1 MLDRDTRVAILKL
14 FEQGQGIRAIARAV
28 RVSKNSVRRVVRD
41 GRPDVPPLTREER
54 LDEAEQRVW
63 ELHRSCE
70 GNLVRVHEELEKE
83 GMVVSYSGLT
93 AFCRR
98 RGIGVK
104 PKRRVGRY
112 HFAAGEEMQHDT
124 SPHVV
129 KIAGKAVTV
138 QCASLVLCFSRMVY
152 AQVYPRWSRFECRSF
167 LNEAIQELGGAAGRC
182 MLDNSSVIISQGT
195 GKDAVPAAEMQAL
208 AERFGFEFAAHEVG
222 DADRSARVERPFHY
236 IENNFYKGRS
246 FESLADL
253 NEQLEAW
260 CRRVNRKYKRKLRAV
275 PLELYQMERPA
286 LKPLPIYVPE
296 VYELHS
302 RRVDVEGYVTLH
314 TNRYSVDTELIGR
327 RVEVRETI
335 DKVRIFDGH
344 RLLEEHEKREYGKGE
359 RITLEKHRGDWK
371 SRTKKGAPGPSPQES
386 LLRAQGPAFTEL
398 IDVLQRKYGGR
409 GLRGV
414 RKLHKIWT
422 EYPSEAVE
430 AAVSRAVAHGLCDLE
445 RIERMVLRRIA
456 GDFFNLPLEDDDE

>member
-14 FEQGQGIRAIARAV
+14 FEQGQGIRAISRAV

-41 GRPDVPPLTREER
+41 GRADVPSLTREER
-54 LDEAEQRVW
+54 LDKAEQRVR
-63 ELHRSCE
+63 ELHQSCE

-83 GMVVSYSGLT
+83 RIEVSYSGLT

-98 RGIGVK
+98 RGIGVQ

-138 QCASLVLCFSRMVY
+138 QCASLVLCFSRMLY

-167 LNEAIQELGGAAGRC
+167 LTEAMKELGGSARRC
-182 MLDNSSVIISQGT
+182 MLDNSTVIIARGT

-208 AERFGFEFAAHEVG
+208 AERFGFDFAAHEVG

-246 FESLADL
+246 FESFADL
-253 NEQLEAW
+253 NAQLKAW
-260 CRRVNRKYKRKLRAV
+260 CRRVNRKYKPKLRAV
-275 PLELYQMERPA
+275 PLELYQIERPA
-286 LKPLPIYVPE
+286 LKPLPIFVPE
-296 VYELHS
+296 VYELHQ
-302 RRVDVEGYVTLH
+302 RRVDVEGYVNVH
-314 TNRYSVDTELIGR
+314 TNRYSVETELIGR
-327 RVEVRETI
+327 RVEVRETV
-335 DKVRIFDGH
+335 DRVRIFDGH
-344 RLLEEHEKREYGKGE
+344 RLVEEHDKREYGKGE
-359 RITLEKHRGDWK
+359 RITLEKHRGEP
-371 SRTKKGAPGPSPQES
+371 RRQKGPRPPAPEETV
-386 LLRAQGPAFTEL
+386 LRAQGPAFGAL

-409 GLRGV
+409 CLRGV